1 MVDDFMLD
9 DGIIKN
15 KGHLGEDIL
24 NNIIRNLSIADEAI
38 KEKALEMTH
47 Y

>member
-24 NNIIRNLSIADEAI
+24 NNISFGRRGGILKKKII
-38 KEKALEMTH
+38 
-47 Y
+47 